1 MKSPE
6 NSQSENITTIEE
18 SNILKNV
25 LSQQNIFPMI
35 KNYTSIINS
44 QINKTSK
51 INTSVNNSKLYTH
64 NKSSNDLNTKY
75 HNSEL
80 FPFPQKKK
88 YHEKN
93 NYSFKLMK
101 GRIYITDKIKKKLLN
116 YSFEQNKEENININ
130 KNINDRISFF
140 DKISKF
146 KYIPI
151 DNKNNKIKLSNK
163 ISIHDYLSKTKE
175 LNLMKYNLE
184 IKKEKLNSYI
194 EDRESKISNIENH
207 IKYINYI
214 NTQFTNQFMIK
225 YNEYIKKLDRQY
237 KKRSF

>member
-80 FPFPQKKK
+80 FPFPQKKNTPQAHRTFPMSSCNVLRL
-88 YHEKN
+88 Y
-93 NYSFKLMK
+93 Y
-101 GRIYITDKIKKKLLN
+101 TDN
-116 YSFEQNKEENININ
+116 F
-130 KNINDRISFF
+130 R
-140 DKISKF
+140 
-146 KYIPI
+146 
-151 DNKNNKIKLSNK
+151 
-163 ISIHDYLSKTKE
+163 
-175 LNLMKYNLE
+175 
-184 IKKEKLNSYI
+184 
-194 EDRESKISNIENH
+194 
-207 IKYINYI
+207 
-214 NTQFTNQFMIK
+214 NQK
-225 YNEYIKKLDRQY
+225 QET
-237 KKRSF
+237 